1 MTKVSPANEDY
12 LEAIY
17 ELDKAGGAVRS
28 VDLAAKLD
36 VSKASV
42 NNAIKQLKAVGLVEQ
57 PYYGEITLTE
67 EGMAYGASVL
77 ERHHVLEHFLTE
89 VLGVEVAVA
98 EDEACRMEHTI
109 SEDTMRRWIA
119 YLKAQGLD
127 TDADIAT
134 VHGAI

>member
-1 MTKVSPANEDY
+1 MMKVSPANEDY

-17 ELDKAGGAVRS
+17 DLNKTGGAVRS

-57 PYYGEITLTE
+57 PYYGEITLTSD
-67 EGMAYGASVL
+67 GMLYGASVL
-77 ERHHVLEHFLTE
+77 ERHCVLERFLIE
-89 VLGVEVAVA
+89 VLGVEESVA
-98 EDEACRMEHTI
+98 EEEACRMEHTI

-119 YLKAQGLD
+119 YLKEQGLD

-134 VHGAI
+134 VHGVV